1 MAIGLKKNYIKEGG
15 GRAVATAI
23 SNQVVKTGLTM
34 KKAFLK
40 GTPGKECSRQRV
52 SYYKR

>member
-1 MAIGLKKNYIKEGG
+1 MAIKQGG
-15 GRAVATAI
+15 DGQCRSGWASAVATMI

-34 KKAFLK
+34 EKAFLK

-52 SYYKR
+52 N